1 MAAQSKG
8 EKVAG
13 RGGVGRPPPH
23 GHEDS
28 AAEHKNWPLEQIQPP
43 DLGNAKAT
51 NSEKERGGGGRRG
64 LGKVESEVASLPPS
78 LLLVGPPA
86 GSSGGGRGAAR
97 VCGEALGE
105 GRESR
110 SSRSAGRCGG

>member
-1 MAAQSKG
+1 
-8 EKVAG
+8 
-13 RGGVGRPPPH
+13 
-23 GHEDS
+23 
-28 AAEHKNWPLEQIQPP
+28 
-43 DLGNAKAT
+43 
-51 NSEKERGGGGRRG
+51 
-64 LGKVESEVASLPPS
+64 VESEVASLPPS

-110 SSRSAGRCGG
+110 PSRSAERRGGE